1 MLDDDALQSAEVG
14 ALRSAGDD
22 TLQSADDGTTTD
34 LAVATDWLDHWRL
47 SLDGA
52 VFQTETSTLAPAYT
66 ATGQAVM
73 LKISHVEEEQRG
85 SELLA
90 AWSGHGAARVLEH
103 EGDAV
108 LMERATG
115 PRSLAHLSV
124 SGADAAATEVL
135 CATAAVLHEASAD
148 VLDSPG
154 PPDLVPLRTW
164 FRDLFAHADELT
176 PFHRR
181 GADLALALLDDERDV
196 VALHGDV
203 HHANVLDFGERGW
216 LAIDPKGLL
225 GDRTFD
231 YCNLFC
237 NPSPEL
243 ALEPGRL
250 EARFAQVTDAAGFE
264 SHRLARWLMA
274 WCALS
279 STWHALDGDD
289 AAAASMIRIG
299 ERALTLD

>member
-1 MLDDDALQSAEVG
+1 MHDDALQSVG
-14 ALRSAGDD
+14 DDALRPGDDD

-34 LAVATDWLDHWRL
+34 LAVATEWLDRWRL

-73 LKISHVEEEQRG
+73 LKISHIDEEQRG
-85 SELLA
+85 SALLA

-103 EGDAV
+103 EDDAV

-115 PRSLAHLSV
+115 PRSLAHHSV
-124 SGADAAATEVL
+124 SGADAAATDVL
-135 CATAAVLHEASAD
+135 CATAAVLHEASVD
-148 VLDSPG
+148 VLDSPE
-154 PPDLVPLRTW
+154 PPELVPLRTW

-225 GDRTFD
+225 GERTFD

-237 NPSPEL
+237 NPSPEF

-264 SHRLARWLMA
+264 SSRLARWLVA

-279 STWHALDGDD
+279 STWHTLDGND

-299 ERALTLD
+299 ERALPLL

>member
-1 MLDDDALQSAEVG
+1 MLDNDTQPAE
-14 ALRSAGDD
+14 
-22 TLQSADDGTTTD
+22 DGTTTD
-34 LAVATDWLDHWRL
+34 LAVATEWLERWRL

-52 VFQTETSTLAPAYT
+52 VFQTATSTLAPAYT
-66 ATGQAVM
+66 AIGQAVM
-73 LKISHVEEEQRG
+73 LKISHVDEEQRG
-85 SELLA
+85 SHLLA

-135 CATAAVLHEASAD
+135 CETAAVLHAASAD
-148 VLDSPG
+148 VLDSPE
-154 PPDLVPLRTW
+154 PPELVPLRTW
-164 FRDLFAHADELT
+164 FRDLVAHADELT

-181 GADLALALLDDERDV
+181 GADLALALLDEERDV

-225 GDRTFD
+225 GDRAFD

-237 NPSPEL
+237 NPDPVF
-243 ALEPGRL
+243 ALDSGRL
-250 EARFAQVTDAAGFE
+250 EARLAQVTDAAGLE
-264 SHRLARWLMA
+264 SRRLTSWLVA

-279 STWHALDGDD
+279 STWHTLDGNE
-289 AAAASMIRIG
+289 AAAASVTHIG
-299 ERALTLD
+299 ERALTLL

>member
-1 MLDDDALQSAEVG
+1 MLDDD
-14 ALRSAGDD
+14 
-22 TLQSADDGTTTD
+22 TLQPAEDGTTTD
-34 LAVATDWLDHWRL
+34 LAVATEWLERWRL

-66 ATGQAVM
+66 ATGQPVM
-73 LKISHVEEEQRG
+73 LKISHIDEEKRG

-90 AWSGHGAARVLEH
+90 AWAGRGAARVLEH

-124 SGADAAATEVL
+124 SGADAAATDVL
-135 CATAAVLHEASAD
+135 CETAAVLHATSAD
-148 VLDSPG
+148 VLDSPE
-154 PPDLVPLRTW
+154 PPELVPLRTW
-164 FRDLFAHADELT
+164 FRNLFAHADELT

-225 GDRTFD
+225 GERTFD

-237 NPSPEL
+237 NPDPVF
-243 ALEPGRL
+243 ALESDRL
-250 EARFAQVTDAAGFE
+250 EARLAQVSDAAGVE
-264 SHRLARWLMA
+264 SWRLTRWLVA

-279 STWHALDGDD
+279 STWHTLDGNE
-289 AAAASMIRIG
+289 AAAASVTRIG
-299 ERALTLD
+299 ERASTLL

>member
-1 MLDDDALQSAEVG
+1 MLDNDTQPAE
-14 ALRSAGDD
+14 
-22 TLQSADDGTTTD
+22 DGTTTD
-34 LAVATDWLDHWRL
+34 LAVATEWLERWRL

-52 VFQTETSTLAPAYT
+52 VFQTATSTLAPAYT

-73 LKISHVEEEQRG
+73 LKISHVDEEQRG
-85 SELLA
+85 SHLLA

-135 CATAAVLHEASAD
+135 CETAAVLHAASAD
-148 VLDSPG
+148 VLDSPE
-154 PPDLVPLRTW
+154 PPELVPLRTW
-164 FRDLFAHADELT
+164 FRNLFSHADEFT
-176 PFHRR
+176 AFHRR

-225 GDRTFD
+225 GDRAFD

-250 EARFAQVTDAAGFE
+250 EARFAQVTDAAALPPD
-264 SHRLARWLMA
+264 RLARWLVA

-279 STWHALDGDD
+279 STWSTLDGDD
-289 AAAASMIRIG
+289 AVAESMIRIG
-299 ERALTLD
+299 ERAIPLALD

>member
-1 MLDDDALQSAEVG
+1 MPHDALRPAE
-14 ALRSAGDD
+14 
-22 TLQSADDGTTTD
+22 DGTTTD
-34 LAVATDWLDHWRL
+34 LAVATEWLERWRL

-52 VFQTETSTLAPAYT
+52 VFQTETSTLAPAHT

-73 LKISHVEEEQRG
+73 LKISHIDEEQRG
-85 SELLA
+85 SLLLA

-124 SGADAAATEVL
+124 SGSDAAATDVL
-135 CATAAVLHEASAD
+135 CETAAVLHAASAD
-148 VLDSPG
+148 VLDSPE
-154 PPDLVPLRTW
+154 PPELVPLRTW
-164 FRDLFAHADELT
+164 FRDLFAQADGLT
-176 PFHRR
+176 AFHRR
-181 GADLALALLDDERDV
+181 GADIALALLDDERDV

-216 LAIDPKGLL
+216 LAIDPKALL
-225 GDRTFD
+225 GERAFD
-231 YCNLFC
+231 YANLCC
-237 NPSPEL
+237 NPSPEF

-250 EARFAQVTDAAGFE
+250 ESRLAQVADSAALPPERF
-264 SHRLARWLMA
+264 ARWLIA

-279 STWHALDGDD
+279 STWSALDGD
-289 AAAASMIRIG
+289 AERAASVARIG
-299 ERALTLD
+299 ERAAALAR

>member
-1 MLDDDALQSAEVG
+1 MLHDDALQPAE
-14 ALRSAGDD
+14 
-22 TLQSADDGTTTD
+22 DGTTTD
-34 LAVATDWLDHWRL
+34 LAVATEWLERWRL

-66 ATGQAVM
+66 STGLAVM
-73 LKISHVEEEQRG
+73 LKISHVDEERRG
-85 SELLA
+85 AELLA

-124 SGADAAATEVL
+124 SGSDAAATDVL
-135 CATAAVLHEASAD
+135 CETAAVLHAASVD
-148 VLDSPG
+148 VLDSPD
-154 PPDLVPLRTW
+154 PPELVPLRTW
-164 FRDLFAHADELT
+164 FRDLFAQADELSA
-176 PFHRR
+176 FHRR
-181 GADLALALLDDERDV
+181 GADLAMALLADERDV

-225 GDRTFD
+225 GERAFD

-237 NPSPEL
+237 NPSPEF
-243 ALEPGRL
+243 AFDPGRL
-250 EARFAQVTDAAGFE
+250 EARLAQVTDAAGFE
-264 SHRLARWLMA
+264 SRRLARWLVA

-279 STWHALDGDD
+279 STWSTLDGNE
-289 AAAASMIRIG
+289 AAAASVIRIG
-299 ERALTLD
+299 ERAITLL